1 MYNTDST
8 TLYNIMQDP
17 FKTTVKGITS
27 PGPDFMR
34 IVRQIQDK
42 VVTYGLC
49 SDREQA
55 VLEQYTDF
63 GQIHQKTY

>member
-1 MYNTDST
+1 
-8 TLYNIMQDP
+8 MQDP